1 MRERSRRASRPTPPL
16 PTTLCLPC
24 VVTVD
29 PSLVARH
36 ISAAAARLTLRRDEF
51 TDGLLT
57 LFAAEIAP
65 LQHDDD
71 LLGLLAASTEENVV
85 SALHVLE
92 HGLDPRCL
100 DAPTAAK
107 QYARRLA
114 QRGIA
119 ASALLRSYRLG
130 HGSFF
135 EALLQELSAEPGLDP
150 VLAGALG
157 VELSRVTTAYI
168 DTVSEIVV
176 AEYEKERETWAQT
189 ASAARAARIRELI
202 SGESVDVSAAETE
215 LGYRLG
221 QSHVA
226 ALMWFESRPRTGDG
240 LVRLERAATAVAE
253 GRPYLLAPTD
263 EGSAAVWFPLPKDAD
278 SVRSVA
284 DSFRALKPSN
294 LRVALGRGG
303 EGLAGFQLSHLQA
316 TQAKQVALAAGDRAA
331 RVTQYADV
339 GAVAL
344 LCSDLGA
351 TRAWVCDTLGP
362 LAADDEGAERL
373 RETLRVFLGAGSSYT
388 AAAEQL
394 MMHKNSVQYRV
405 QKAEQLRGRP
415 IRPDRA
421 DVEFALRACQ
431 LLGAVVLS
439 HESS

>member
-1 MRERSRRASRPTPPL
+1 VS
-16 PTTLCLPC
+16 
-24 VVTVD
+24 VD

-51 TDGLLT
+51 TAGLLT

-65 LQHDDD
+65 LQHDDE

-92 HGLDPRCL
+92 HGLDPRSL

-135 EALLQELSAEPGLDP
+135 EVLLQELSAEPGLDP

-202 SGESVDVSAAETE
+202 SGESVDVLAAETK

-226 ALMWFESRPRTGDG
+226 ALMWFESRQRTGDE
-240 LVRLERAATAVAE
+240 LIRLERAATAVAE
-253 GRPYLLAPTD
+253 GRHYLLAPTD

-278 SVRSVA
+278 AVRSVA
-284 DSFRALKPSN
+284 DSFTALQPSG

-303 EGLAGFQLSHLQA
+303 EGLAGFQLSHRQA
-316 TQAKQVALAAGDRAA
+316 TQAKQVALAAGDRSA

-351 TRAWVCDTLGP
+351 TRDWVCDTLGP

-394 MMHKNSVQYRV
+394 TMHKNSVQYRV

-431 LLGAVVLS
+431 LLGVVVLS